1 MPGIAHASMLLEK
14 NPETPMMVKISGIP
28 NDTLKTEADF
38 VTKVLKRRVVNF
50 KAEKVFLKG
59 SKQT

>member
-1 MPGIAHASMLLEK
+1 MLLEK

-38 VTKVLKRRVVNF
+38 VAKVLKRRIVNF
-50 KAEKVFLKG
+50 KAEKVVLKG
-59 SKQT
+59 SKQS

>member
-1 MPGIAHASMLLEK
+1 MLLEK
-14 NPETPMMVKISGIP
+14 NPETLMMVKISGIP